1 MLLFVAFATL
11 ASRSQ
16 DVGPEAIRKS
26 GSVVKVDTIVT
37 TDTIIRT
44 EVITRTDFITRREVV
59 VRKDSVVGFGPS
71 VQMSPSAV
79 SSEDSSVVGS
89 SVSTLSV
96 PEPITVAP
104 TVEEFPDAEQPVG
117 DVSVSESGGRYVWVP
132 DSMSDNVAR
141 TLSGATLPAPQARL
155 ESVDP
160 VTGVEEHVDLNEK
173 VLFRGDTVPMVLRD
187 RNFGRFNRGL
197 FNYLFIPKGIWSIG
211 VTASYGEFSTSDLEV
226 LDLISGIDFSGH
238 MFSIRPYFSYFIG
251 NNMSVGMRLSY
262 TSGRANIGSFN
273 VDIDDDMGFNLKD
286 ILYRSESYTAAVTFN
301 QYFGIA
307 RRGRFG
313 VFNEVELAFS
323 SGSSDFNR
331 PYGGVM
337 KNTHTTSM
345 QAALNF
351 SPGVSVFI
359 LDPVSFNV
367 SFGVFGFYLK
377 KEKQMVDGERSG
389 NRFTSGANFR
399 FNIFNINFGVAVNL

>member
-16 DVGPEAIRKS
+16 DVGSEAIRKS

-59 VRKDSVVGFGPS
+59 VRKDSVVGSGPS
-71 VQMSPSAV
+71 VEVSSLYA

-89 SVSTLSV
+89 SESTPSVSES
-96 PEPITVAP
+96 IKVAP

-155 ESVDP
+155 ESVGT

-226 LDLISGIDFSGH
+226 LDLISDIDFSGH

-251 NNMSVGMRLSY
+251 NNMSVGMLSL
-262 TSGRANIGSFN
+262 IH
-273 VDIDDDMGFNLKD
+273 I
-286 ILYRSESYTAAVTFN
+286 
-301 QYFGIA
+301 
-307 RRGRFG
+307 
-313 VFNEVELAFS
+313 
-323 SGSSDFNR
+323 
-331 PYGGVM
+331 
-337 KNTHTTSM
+337 
-345 QAALNF
+345 
-351 SPGVSVFI
+351 
-359 LDPVSFNV
+359 
-367 SFGVFGFYLK
+367 
-377 KEKQMVDGERSG
+377 
-389 NRFTSGANFR
+389 
-399 FNIFNINFGVAVNL
+399 

>member
-16 DVGPEAIRKS
+16 DVGSEAIRKS

-59 VRKDSVVGFGPS
+59 VRKDSVVGSGNS
-71 VQMSPSAV
+71 VEVSSLYA

-89 SVSTLSV
+89 SESTPSVSES
-96 PEPITVAP
+96 IKVAP

-117 DVSVSESGGRYVWVP
+117 DVSVSESGGRYVWVL

-155 ESVDP
+155 ESVGT

-226 LDLISGIDFSGH
+226 LDLISDIDFSGH

-273 VDIDDDMGFNLKD
+273 VDIDGDMGFNLKD

-323 SGSSDFNR
+323 SE
-331 PYGGVM
+331 
-337 KNTHTTSM
+337 
-345 QAALNF
+345 L
-351 SPGVSVFI
+351 
-359 LDPVSFNV
+359 
-367 SFGVFGFYLK
+367 
-377 KEKQMVDGERSG
+377 
-389 NRFTSGANFR
+389 FR
-399 FNIFNINFGVAVNL
+399 FQSSLWRRDEEHSHDLYAGSP

>member
-16 DVGPEAIRKS
+16 DVGSEAIRKS

-59 VRKDSVVGFGPS
+59 VRKDSVVGSGPS
-71 VQMSPSAV
+71 VEVSSLYA

-89 SVSTLSV
+89 SEST
-96 PEPITVAP
+96 P
-104 TVEEFPDAEQPVG
+104 
-117 DVSVSESGGRYVWVP
+117 SVSESGGRYVWVP

-155 ESVDP
+155 ESVGT

-226 LDLISGIDFSGH
+226 LDLISDIDFSGH